1 MNKIA
6 SIHPNGYFLL
16 AAESKRQWKI
26 SYLFRFVTSAHASN
40 GDLHIRYMAICHK
53 PSHIQHY
60 CLCSLANDQNNINSL
75 NPQ

>member
-26 SYLFRFVTSAHASN
+26 SYLFRFVTSAQCACIECRFTYPLY
-40 GDLHIRYMAICHK
+40 GDMSQAK
-53 PSHIQHY
+53 PY
-60 CLCSLANDQNNINSL
+60 TTLLSLFPCI
-75 NPQ
+75 